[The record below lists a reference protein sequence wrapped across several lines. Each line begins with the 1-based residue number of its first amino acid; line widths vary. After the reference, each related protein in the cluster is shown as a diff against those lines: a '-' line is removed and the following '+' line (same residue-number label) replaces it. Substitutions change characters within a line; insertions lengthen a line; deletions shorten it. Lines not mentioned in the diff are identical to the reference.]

1 MATPEEPTLPDVDV
15 PLPHSTPDPVYVPPY
30 PEETPPPPA
39 RRDRQTPPGR
49 GVGDEEGPSRLTG
62 TVTLDIDPT
71 TGLIAAPTCPVIRT
85 QTFRIGTEPHKRC
98 GPQYHQKQAIIPSET
113 RPRRASPP

>member
-1 MATPEEPTLPDVDV
+1 MPLPDA
-15 PLPHSTPDPVYVPPY
+15 SPVYVPPFNVN
-30 PEETPPPPA
+30 PTPTPGRRPA
-39 RRDRQTPPGR
+39 PPGA
-49 GVGDEEGPSRLTG
+49 GDEDEEDGSSRLTG

-85 QTFRIGTEPHKRC
+85 QTFRIGTEPRKRC
-98 GPQYHQKQAIIPSET
+98 GPQYHQNQTIIPGET